1 MKAEA
6 KSLKF
11 LTMEGEVIIPFFQ
24 RSYVWTEEN
33 WQDLLDEL
41 SNEEKSQNF
50 LGAII
55 LKQLPSLTGKSKQLE
70 VIDGQQRLTTL
81 SILLKALLD
90 SFPDEIKENF
100 KNNVLEILKY
110 KRDYTVKESE
120 IRIKHSHVDKDAY
133 EKVING
139 SLGNN
144 DINDINE
151 NSHRIL
157 QCYKYFIEKL
167 SSNNYDKTKL
177 LNKLLDTEN
186 KMLVVI
192 DLDEKDDEQSI
203 FDTLNTAGV
212 RLTIAEIVKNSLFKR
227 AIELSNKEIA
237 LELYNETWQNTFLK
251 DKDTLDYWS
260 TERTTGRLKRD
271 NIEILLHCVGV
282 IKGFYDPD
290 KHSLTE
296 LSKLYKKQINN
307 INSIDD
313 LKDFIKEIID
323 YANIYKEKIVNFD
336 KSYLFS
342 FNNDFIRLLHILDEL
357 EISTFHPF
365 IIYLFKNKEE
375 ENRNLIFKKLEKFI
389 VLNMLTKKE
398 NTKNYNKL
406 CKQFINNNDLIDQ
419 KLNEFSWNDIIESL
433 HKINN
438 KNASLILFWIELYR
452 RIRDNKYDI
461 KELKYNYSLEHI
473 MPQNWEENWSFDN
486 VPHPDRNLT
495 FEQQQ
500 KDRNEKIY
508 WLGNMTLLKSSL
520 NSSLSNQSYEKK
532 IIGEGRKKGMK
543 DYASLSITRD
553 DIITPFE
560 NGDKIWNENKIIE
573 RTNKLANEIKEIW
586 FNS

>member
-1 MKAEA
+1 MKADA

-55 LKQLPSLTGKSKQLE
+55 LKQLPSVTGKSKQLE

-100 KNNVLEILKY
+100 KNNVLDILKY
-110 KRDYTVKESE
+110 KKDYTVKESE
-120 IRIKHSHVDKDAY
+120 IRIKHSHIDKDAY
-133 EKVING
+133 ENVING
-139 SLGNN
+139 SLH
-144 DINDINE
+144 INDINE

-167 SSNNYDKTKL
+167 SNNYDKTKL

-237 LELYNETWQNTFLK
+237 LKLYNETWQNTFLK
-251 DKDTLDYWS
+251 DKVTLDYWS

-271 NIEILLHCVGV
+271 NIEILLHCIGV

-307 INSIDD
+307 INSIND

-357 EISTFHPF
+357 EISTFHPL
-365 IIYLFKNKEE
+365 IIYLE
-375 ENRNLIFKKLEKFI
+375 
-389 VLNMLTKKE
+389 
-398 NTKNYNKL
+398 
-406 CKQFINNNDLIDQ
+406 
-419 KLNEFSWNDIIESL
+419 IE
-433 HKINN
+433 
-438 KNASLILFWIELYR
+438 
-452 RIRDNKYDI
+452 
-461 KELKYNYSLEHI
+461 
-473 MPQNWEENWSFDN
+473 
-486 VPHPDRNLT
+486 
-495 FEQQQ
+495 
-500 KDRNEKIY
+500 
-508 WLGNMTLLKSSL
+508 
-520 NSSLSNQSYEKK
+520 
-532 IIGEGRKKGMK
+532 
-543 DYASLSITRD
+543 
-553 DIITPFE
+553 
-560 NGDKIWNENKIIE
+560 
-573 RTNKLANEIKEIW
+573 
-586 FNS
+586 